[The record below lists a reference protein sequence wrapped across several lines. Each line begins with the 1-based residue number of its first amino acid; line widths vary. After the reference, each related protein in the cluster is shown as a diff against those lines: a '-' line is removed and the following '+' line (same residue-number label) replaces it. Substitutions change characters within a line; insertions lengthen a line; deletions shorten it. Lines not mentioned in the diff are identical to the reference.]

1 MTEIS
6 LNSKL
11 YKYIC
16 EMFLDE
22 VPVCGIAKHFGIKSK
37 EVKKVLTEQFGDEW
51 ENQKRNKRAT
61 LSLTMP
67 KITEPDL
74 FACQLALLAN
84 ISERHFYSF
93 VATVRENYPDTCN
106 GVDTTTNKFR
116 TTPDIDN
123 EETDLECHASWYPA
137 MHVWEYRNKV

>member
-37 EVKKVLTEQFGDEW
+37 EVKQVLTEQFGDEW
-51 ENQKRNKRAT
+51 EKEKRNNRAT
-61 LSLTMP
+61 LSITMP

-93 VATVRENYPDTCN
+93 VATVRENYPDNYN